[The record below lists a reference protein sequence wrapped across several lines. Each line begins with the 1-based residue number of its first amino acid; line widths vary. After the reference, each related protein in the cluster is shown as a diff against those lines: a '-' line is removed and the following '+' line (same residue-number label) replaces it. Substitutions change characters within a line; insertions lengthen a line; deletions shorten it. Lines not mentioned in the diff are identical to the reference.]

1 MQRLN
6 SCLLF
11 SWLVIS
17 QYINA
22 RTSLIQDTIY
32 VQKDILIYEL
42 KENFLIPNSCIATIN
57 SAVIEYDS
65 LDYLD
70 GIIHWKNNYEL
81 PTTVILKYETLSSD
95 IPISI
100 GPKWK
105 LLPIVSLDD
114 STDYDSLNPYINND
128 YKVPSSIYTSGL
140 FNRQIN
146 VSTQGMSELSG
157 GLHLNI
163 TGQLDDNTM
172 ISAILND
179 QNMNLDP
186 EGDTRNLED
195 LDQVYI
201 SLLHPNFSLKAG
213 DIIYK
218 NNIDKLINIE
228 RNVIG
233 LNNNFIYKNSSGDA
247 LIASTK

>member
-1 MQRLN
+1 M
-6 SCLLF
+6 
-11 SWLVIS
+11 
-17 QYINA
+17 
-22 RTSLIQDTIY
+22 
-32 VQKDILIYEL
+32 
-42 KENFLIPNSCIATIN
+42 
-57 SAVIEYDS
+57 
-65 LDYLD
+65 
-70 GIIHWKNNYEL
+70 NN
-81 PTTVILKYETLSSD
+81 
-95 IPISI
+95 
-100 GPKWK
+100 
-105 LLPIVSLDD
+105 
-114 STDYDSLNPYINND
+114 N
-128 YKVPSSIYTSGL
+128 YKVPSSIYTSGS

-213 DIIYK
+213 EFF
-218 NNIDKLINIE
+218 L
-228 RNVIG
+228 RNCRI
-233 LNNNFIYKNSSGDA
+233 
-247 LIASTK
+247 

>member
-11 SWLVIS
+11 TWLVLS
-17 QYINA
+17 QYLNA

-32 VQKDILIYEL
+32 VQKNIFIYEL
-42 KENFLIPNSCIATIN
+42 KENFLIPNSCVATIN
-57 SAVIEYDS
+57 NTVVKYDS
-65 LDYLD
+65 LDYID
-70 GIIHWKNNYEL
+70 GMIYWNNNYEL
-81 PTTVILKYETLSSD
+81 PTATILKYETLSSD

-105 LLPIVSLDD
+105 LFPILSLDD
-114 STDYDSLNPYINND
+114 STNHDSLVSNINND
-128 YKVPSSIYTSGL
+128 YKVPSNIYTSGT

-163 TGQLDDNTM
+163 TGQLDHNIM
-172 ISAILND
+172 ISAILDD
-179 QNMNLDP
+179 QNMNLTP
-186 EGDTRNLED
+186 EGNTRNLED

-201 SLLHPNFSLKAG
+201 SLNL
-213 DIIYK
+213 
-218 NNIDKLINIE
+218 
-228 RNVIG
+228 
-233 LNNNFIYKNSSGDA
+233 
-247 LIASTK
+247 